1 MERIFTHRKK
11 SEESAMATVMVTKTN
26 KLTTTILII
35 AIANIIDTPPRH
47 RKTRRLQLILGT
59 GQIGKNPALFRA
71 CLSLSA
77 GRMQKHSRSER
88 RTTASKEKPRL
99 LWAFNPIAQEPAQST
114 LRDEELKIAHSRL
127 TGNTGN
133 PVVH

>member
-26 KLTTTILII
+26 KLTTTIPII

-47 RKTRRLQLILGT
+47 RKTRRLQLIPGT

-71 CLSLSA
+71 CLSLSVGA
-77 GRMQKHSRSER
+77 DAKALPVREKNNSFKRKAQIALGFQSHRSGTR
-88 RTTASKEKPRL
+88 PKY
-99 LWAFNPIAQEPAQST
+99 PA
-114 LRDEELKIAHSRL
+114 R
-127 TGNTGN
+127 
-133 PVVH
+133 